1 MGNIKFLNGE
11 EQTAELQEKAEIR
24 LDEPPA
30 ADRKEEQAAHVLFE
44 DISKR
49 EVDAKHFSH
58 ERRILPRGLLRQSPC
73 IIMTRTRENT
83 SASTIR

>member
-11 EQTAELQEKAEIR
+11 EQTAELQEKAEVR

-44 DISKR
+44 DILTIR
-49 EVDAKHFSH
+49 
-58 ERRILPRGLLRQSPC
+58 
-73 IIMTRTRENT
+73 
-83 SASTIR
+83 SASSCGMIPCLASIFA

>member
-11 EQTAELQEKAEIR
+11 EQTAELQEKAEVR

-49 EVDAKHFSH
+49 EVDAKHFRMSDGSF
-58 ERRILPRGLLRQSPC
+58 RAVYYGSPVLY
-73 IIMTRTRENT
+73 
-83 SASTIR
+83 